1 MSRPRK
7 PRLDT
12 QRRVLRALV
21 DHMVEE
27 EGGMCCR
34 ASARGLV
41 AASGLSRNAVDATL
55 AYLMERDRVRV
66 IEPGS
71 GTRPTAYSIHLFV
84 ELTPREAAQIGPLV
98 PEPSGPISGPSGPL
112 SGPVSGP
119 ISESPSR
126 ARGESFSL
134 SLEGLSQDAGF
145 PGLTPSIADSGSK
158 GKTLS
163 RVRARPALTSVQA
176 QAIFDAWRQATGHQR
191 AAFTAKRRRL
201 LELRFAERINGGP
214 PEESAREAAADL
226 LAAAVGVARSA
237 WNMGDNPD
245 RVRYDSFELVF
256 RDAGHVERFA
266 ALARGEATPAVPA
279 KGSIEA
285 GRAQTARV
293 VAEVLARTRGSAPP
307 APALLP
313 APPQPEGEDPWR

>member
-1 MSRPRK
+1 M
-7 PRLDT
+7 
-12 QRRVLRALV
+12 
-21 DHMVEE
+21 
-27 EGGMCCR
+27 EGK
-34 ASARGLV
+34 
-41 AASGLSRNAVDATL
+41 
-55 AYLMERDRVRV
+55 E
-66 IEPGS
+66 
-71 GTRPTAYSIHLFV
+71 
-84 ELTPREAAQIGPLV
+84 
-98 PEPSGPISGPSGPL
+98 
-112 SGPVSGP
+112 
-119 ISESPSR
+119 
-126 ARGESFSL
+126 
-134 SLEGLSQDAGF
+134 
-145 PGLTPSIADSGSK
+145 
-158 GKTLS
+158 S
-163 RVRARPALTSVQA
+163 RVRARGPALTADQA